1 MDVQSQVLH
10 KTSHDQSHVLSQLL
24 GSIVND
30 SIEVVDMTQVLNEDT
45 PVIQLPE
52 PFKNTGGFQFKQL
65 SKYDETGPVCYW
77 NDFVAG
83 EHCGTHFDA
92 PNHWVTGRENASVDK
107 IPVKN
112 LIGEARVINIK
123 EKCIENPDYCLT
135 VEDIEEYEAEFGQIP
150 KHSWVLLYTGWAE
163 YLNSEKYFNTDRDGL
178 SHTPGFTPEASRFL
192 VERDILGVGV
202 ETVGTDAGIAH
213 TFDPPFPSHHIMHQA
228 NKYGLAQLT
237 NVDKLPPKGAVL
249 IAAPLK
255 IENGSGSPIRAI
267 ALV

>member
-123 EKCIENPDYCLT
+123 KS
-135 VEDIEEYEAEFGQIP
+135 V
-150 KHSWVLLYTGWAE
+150 
-163 YLNSEKYFNTDRDGL
+163 
-178 SHTPGFTPEASRFL
+178 
-192 VERDILGVGV
+192 
-202 ETVGTDAGIAH
+202 
-213 TFDPPFPSHHIMHQA
+213 
-228 NKYGLAQLT
+228 
-237 NVDKLPPKGAVL
+237 
-249 IAAPLK
+249 
-255 IENGSGSPIRAI
+255 
-267 ALV
+267 